1 MPNHFSHITTSLL
14 GKKTIDECSL
24 TSIRQLCAD
33 YPWLGSAQL
42 LLVKKLKLVH
52 DPAWEDAYEKASL
65 FYPSTQWLNYLLE
78 PEKHSIEK
86 SANQSTPNTKV
97 VDHKEL
103 TFEPFHTIDYF
114 ASQGIQFKLDDQP
127 TDKFG
132 QQLKSF
138 TEWIKVMKKLPL
150 AEIGKTVDPRE
161 EQKVQQ
167 LASHSLTQ
175 GEVVTE
181 AMADIW
187 IKQGNH
193 AKAREVINKLSLL
206 DPSKS
211 AYFAAKLKE
220 LKS

>member
-1 MPNHFSHITTSLL
+1 MANHFSYITTSLL
-14 GKKTIDECSL
+14 GKTTIEECSL

-42 LLVKKLKLVH
+42 LLVKKLKLAH

-65 FYPSTQWLNYLLE
+65 YYPSISWLNYLLE
-78 PEKHSIEK
+78 PEKHSIEFTEK
-86 SANQSTPNTKV
+86 LPTSSFKEIDN
-97 VDHKEL
+97 KEL

-114 ASQGIQFKLDDQP
+114 ASQGIQFKLEEQP

-167 LASHSLTQ
+167 LASYSLAQ
-175 GEVVTE
+175 GDVVTE

-193 AKAREVINKLSLL
+193 AKAREVIHKLSLL

-211 AYFAAKLKE
+211 AYFAAKLN
-220 LKS
+220 LFLF